1 MNRETHAA
9 VGTSGVGRRD
19 FVKLGA
25 AAGALTMLNAC
36 AGPAPPA
43 APPPAAGGAA
53 AAQDAEKV
61 IWESPQSKRP
71 NISVDVHAHWTP
83 EPYAKAVRQIRRG
96 GGGDDDIEP
105 LMEDLTTKIKMMD
118 EKSVQTPILTHG
130 GGKPW
135 SWLSPEESAHLVTLS
150 NDAGLEAHKAFP
162 DRFVLGAE
170 IPAMDPALA
179 LKEVN
184 RMAGKPGVV
193 GLHLPP
199 TMIFKDYIFDPAFAP
214 VLARAEQLRWPLL
227 LHPLDGAVHEFG
239 GTQSRIG
246 EPLTSDTFIYNTLGF
261 PMDTG
266 TTAALFIVTGT
277 LDKYP
282 NLQVVLPHA
291 GGNFPYIAGRIEHG
305 ITRRKFPL
313 KRPFREYFRQF
324 HYDTMAYYPET
335 MRFLIEFAGVDHI
348 MIGTDHGYTRSPN
361 DRSDAGG
368 RRQNVYEWPH
378 WLVEAMKLP
387 KDQEEM
393 ILRGNA
399 AKLFR
404 L

>member
-36 AGPAPPA
+36 AGPEPPA
-43 APPPAAGGAA
+43 APPPAAGAGGAA

-71 NISVDVHAHWTP
+71 NISVDVHAHWSP
-83 EPYAKAVRQIRRG
+83 PSFANAQKEVG
-96 GGGDDDIEP
+96 GGRGSTRS
-105 LMEDLTTKIKMMD
+105 LMDELNDNIKWMD
-118 EKSVQTPILTHG
+118 EKSVQTLILTHG
-130 GGKPW
+130 GGMPW

-227 LHPLDGAVHEFG
+227 LHPLDGAVHEYG
-239 GTQSRIG
+239 GTQSRFG
-246 EPLTSDTFIYNTLGF
+246 QP
-261 PMDTG
+261 
-266 TTAALFIVTGT
+266 
-277 LDKYP
+277 
-282 NLQVVLPHA
+282 
-291 GGNFPYIAGRIEHG
+291 
-305 ITRRKFPL
+305 
-313 KRPFREYFRQF
+313 RPC
-324 HYDTMAYYPET
+324 
-335 MRFLIEFAGVDHI
+335 
-348 MIGTDHGYTRSPN
+348 S
-361 DRSDAGG
+361 S
-368 RRQNVYEWPH
+368 
-378 WLVEAMKLP
+378 
-387 KDQEEM
+387 
-393 ILRGNA
+393 
-399 AKLFR
+399 
-404 L
+404 